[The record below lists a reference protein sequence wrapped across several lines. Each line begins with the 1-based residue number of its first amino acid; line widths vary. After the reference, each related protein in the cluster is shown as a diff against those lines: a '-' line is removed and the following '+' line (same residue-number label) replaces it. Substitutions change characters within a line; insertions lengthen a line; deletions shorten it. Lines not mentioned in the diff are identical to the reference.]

1 LSQTPGG
8 KLPFKVLMSRVS
20 LCLPGWSAMAQS
32 RLTAASTSWA
42 QAILPPQ
49 PPEQL
54 GLQSSNS
61 LQYTYSFLG
70 RSSGADWLQREG
82 NCFTFIFLGHF
93 QIRIAETYF
102 NISSP
107 KYALEVHFF

>member
-1 LSQTPGG
+1 WSGELSSSSPGSG
-8 KLPFKVLMSRVS
+8 PWSS
-20 LCLPGWSAMAQS
+20 LSLEIPGPGAHHHC
-32 RLTAASTSWA
+32 ASWGPGASPKNLFLDMLCSNLWHH
-42 QAILPPQ
+42 
-49 PPEQL
+49 
-54 GLQSSNS
+54 SSNS